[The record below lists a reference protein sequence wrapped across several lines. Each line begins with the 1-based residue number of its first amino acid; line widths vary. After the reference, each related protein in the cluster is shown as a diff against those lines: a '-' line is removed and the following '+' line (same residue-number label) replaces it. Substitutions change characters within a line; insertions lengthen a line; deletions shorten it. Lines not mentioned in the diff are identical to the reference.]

1 MVVGTLPIQSI
12 LSNIFMSGQE
22 KSAQDLIFNTPASNS
37 NLIGNQR
44 NQRKSKITYEEN
56 QITEQSLRRSKRL
69 QNKNKGCKNRTILES
84 VGAKSNKSANKRKIA
99 GSRELF
105 GKIKIS
111 AADPDVE
118 FPGLKDLQEIETY
131 PDISISKIQD
141 VAINKCGIPPLEV
154 TEDILLAETQEIQGS
169 VNINTQTLTNENE

>member
-1 MVVGTLPIQSI
+1 MWALCLFKASYQTFLCQARK
-12 LSNIFMSGQE
+12 
-22 KSAQDLIFNTPASNS
+22 KSAQELIFNTPASNS
-37 NLIGNQR
+37 NLIG

-84 VGAKSNKSANKRKIA
+84 VGAKSNKSAKKRKIA

-118 FPGLKDLQEIETY
+118 FLGLKDLQEIETY
-131 PDISISKIQD
+131 PEISISKIQD